1 MARVKFGFIGT
12 GAITASAGREINAH
26 PKAEIVATSDPNE
39 ERLIRFSK
47 SFEISRTFPSAR
59 GLLGQPDVDAVYI
72 AVPNAYHAPL
82 AVEALNAGKHV
93 ILEKPFAMNLAQA
106 KEVTHKAAAEK
117 TDLHAGHESAVHRGI
132 TENQEPRKRGSL
144 R

>member
-1 MARVKFGFIGT
+1 M
-12 GAITASAGREINAH
+12 
-26 PKAEIVATSDPNE
+26 
-39 ERLIRFSK
+39 
-47 SFEISRTFPSAR
+47 
-59 GLLGQPDVDAVYI
+59 YI

-117 TDLHAGHESAVHRGI
+117 RIFMLGMNQRFTAGSQKIKSLAKGGLFGDLYHAKASWMRRSGI
-132 TENQEPRKRGSL
+132 PRLGTWFGSREL
-144 R
+144 DAIYRSCETGKEVRFDSGQ